1 MLHLVSL
8 ESQEALLFL
17 ASIVPSCT
25 EIARIDFD
33 LGVLLSMTT
42 T

>member
-8 ESQEALLFL
+8 ESQEALLFSPQL
-17 ASIVPSCT
+17 YRSCT

-33 LGVLLSMTT
+33 LGVLLSMTAT
-42 T
+42 